1 MLETLVCYY
10 VAFYY
15 PQYVTQN
22 TPGHYFFCSAASII
36 LVGLLTSILLMLL
49 NRLYEKENELSR
61 RQKKEIEELNKAE
74 NNFFSS
80 MSHEIRTPINTIIG
94 LNEFIL
100 RGDIPEDVAENA
112 RNIQNA
118 SKMLLTLINDIL
130 DLSKIKSKKNGN
142 RQQVLCD
149 ALLLHPIILLRNS
162 RMVVGGMGMGS
173 FAHVA
178 KAYIRKVLTN
188 TGNIDRRILF
198 ITYAGMEAESVRY
211 ILDVVQQYCP
221 FERVYIQKASAA
233 VASNCGPG
241 SFGLLFMKKMTR

>member
-1 MLETLVCYY
+1 
-10 VAFYY
+10 
-15 PQYVTQN
+15 
-22 TPGHYFFCSAASII
+22 
-36 LVGLLTSILLMLL
+36 
-49 NRLYEKENELSR
+49 
-61 RQKKEIEELNKAE
+61 
-74 NNFFSS
+74 
-80 MSHEIRTPINTIIG
+80 
-94 LNEFIL
+94 
-100 RGDIPEDVAENA
+100 
-112 RNIQNA
+112 
-118 SKMLLTLINDIL
+118 
-130 DLSKIKSKKNGN
+130 
-142 RQQVLCD
+142 
-149 ALLLHPIILLRNS
+149 
-162 RMVVGGMGMGS
+162 MGS

>member
-1 MLETLVCYY
+1 M
-10 VAFYY
+10 
-15 PQYVTQN
+15 
-22 TPGHYFFCSAASII
+22 
-36 LVGLLTSILLMLL
+36 
-49 NRLYEKENELSR
+49 
-61 RQKKEIEELNKAE
+61 
-74 NNFFSS
+74 
-80 MSHEIRTPINTIIG
+80 
-94 LNEFIL
+94 
-100 RGDIPEDVAENA
+100 
-112 RNIQNA
+112 
-118 SKMLLTLINDIL
+118 
-130 DLSKIKSKKNGN
+130 
-142 RQQVLCD
+142 LCD

-198 ITYAGMEAESVRY
+198 ITYAGMEAESAQY